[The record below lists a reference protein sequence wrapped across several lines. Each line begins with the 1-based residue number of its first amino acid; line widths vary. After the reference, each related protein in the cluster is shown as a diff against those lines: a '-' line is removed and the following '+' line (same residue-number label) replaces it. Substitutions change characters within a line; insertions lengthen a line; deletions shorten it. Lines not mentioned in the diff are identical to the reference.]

1 MDAVSHGH
9 RPLMKGQWC
18 RASSTKQDQTS
29 SPRWDVTTLDSSF
42 FH

>member
-18 RASSTKQDQTS
+18 RASSTKQDQLEWTKS
-29 SPRWDVTTLDSSF
+29 VM
-42 FH
+42 